1 MIRVLVV
8 LREGAYTV
16 DVPPQRSPHAHRL
29 EGPITVAHR
38 AANSPHAL
46 RVALGCD
53 AVDYLEADLWLEH
66 GRLEVRH
73 ARRAWPLPVY
83 WERGRIFVSFER
95 FPSLEDVASA
105 AGAMRLYLDLKGR
118 DMRLADAVIQFV
130 RDHGLEDAVVFSS
143 PEWSLLDRV
152 RARLG
157 APCFYTLN
165 TDNFARRL
173 GEVLA
178 GGFDYL
184 AVNHRLLDPER
195 VRRLKEAGCSVVAWT
210 VNSLDRARQLVSW
223 GADGV
228 VSDHVAIL
236 ETLKADAAR
245 THADT
250 AEAMRRSQTT

>member
-1 MIRVLVV
+1 M
-8 LREGAYTV
+8 
-16 DVPPQRSPHAHRL
+16 PPQRIPHAHRL
-29 EGPITVAHR
+29 AGPITVAHR

-46 RVALGCD
+46 RTALACD

-83 WERGRIFVSFER
+83 WERGRLFVSLER
-95 FPSLEDVASA
+95 FPSLDDVASA
-105 AGAMRLYLDLKGR
+105 AGEMRLYLDLKGKNI
-118 DMRLADAVIQFV
+118 RLADAVIAFV
-130 RDHGLEDAVVFSS
+130 RDRGLDDAVVFSS
-143 PEWSLLDRV
+143 PEWHLLDRV

-157 APCFYTLN
+157 APCFYTLD
-165 TDNFARRL
+165 TDNFERRV

-195 VRRLKEAGCSVVAWT
+195 AARLKEAGCRMVAWT
-210 VNSLDRARQLVSW
+210 VNSLDRARQLVAW
-223 GADGV
+223 GVDGV

-236 ETLKADAAR
+236 EALKADAAR
-245 THADT
+245 QAPEDAGT
-250 AEAMRRSQTT
+250 APGRQAT

>member
-1 MIRVLVV
+1 M
-8 LREGAYTV
+8 
-16 DVPPQRSPHAHRL
+16 
-29 EGPITVAHR
+29 
-38 AANSPHAL
+38 
-46 RVALGCD
+46 RVALACE

-83 WERGRIFVSFER
+83 WERGRIFVSRER
-95 FPSLEDVASA
+95 FPTLDDVASA
-105 AGAMRLYLDLKGR
+105 AGDLRLYLDLKGK
-118 DMRLADAVIQFV
+118 DVRLADAVIAFV
-130 RDHGLEDAVVFSS
+130 RERGLEDAVVFSS
-143 PEWSLLDRV
+143 PEWPLLDRV

-165 TDNFARRL
+165 TDNFDRRV

-178 GGFDYL
+178 GNFDYL

-195 VRRLKEAGCSVVAWT
+195 VARLKEAGCRMVAWT
-210 VNSLDRARQLVSW
+210 VNTLERARELVAW
-223 GADGV
+223 GVDGV

-245 THADT
+245 
-250 AEAMRRSQTT
+250 EARGSASPVSGRRPT

>member
-1 MIRVLVV
+1 
-8 LREGAYTV
+8 
-16 DVPPQRSPHAHRL
+16 
-29 EGPITVAHR
+29 
-38 AANSPHAL
+38 
-46 RVALGCD
+46 VALACE

-73 ARRAWPLPVY
+73 ARRAWPFPVY
-83 WERGRIFVSFER
+83 WERGRLFVSFER

-105 AGAMRLYLDLKGR
+105 AGEMRLYLDLKGKNV
-118 DMRLADAVIQFV
+118 RLADAVIVFV

-165 TDNFARRL
+165 SDNFEHRV

-178 GGFDYL
+178 GGFDYV
-184 AVNHRLLDPER
+184 AVNHRLLDAAR
-195 VRRLKEAGCSVVAWT
+195 VARLKEAGCQMVAWT
-210 VNSLDRARQLVSW
+210 VNSLDRARQLIGW
-223 GADGV
+223 GVDGV

-236 ETLKADAAR
+236 EALKADAAR
-245 THADT
+245 RAPQD
-250 AEAMRRSQTT
+250 AEAARGRQTT